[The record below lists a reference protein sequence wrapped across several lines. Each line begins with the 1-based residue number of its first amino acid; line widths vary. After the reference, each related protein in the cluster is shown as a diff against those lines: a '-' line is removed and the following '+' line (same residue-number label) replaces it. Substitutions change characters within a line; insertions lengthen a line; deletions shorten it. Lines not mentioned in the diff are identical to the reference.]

1 MRIPTNIPE
10 TPMGETDQDS
20 FFKSKE
26 KFQQQLQDIF
36 QTILRLTGPDQFD
49 QLCQWLEYNQY
60 CTIDD
65 FYDSSYNDPEK
76 FDTKGPATEY
86 KWKGKMNH
94 LSPIVAQKLKCF
106 VRWMTHEDRHYELH
120 DEFLATLTRDNYLK
134 FRHMHSL
141 SFSTS
146 SPSHHE
152 PSTLKTSFSGESKHQ
167 TPSES
172 QTALNN
178 YKKGPQRKAF
188 FSQQEE
194 ISDDDEYA
202 NAEEQFSTDPEPEEH
217 SPYSVYQSS
226 FHPKMPQKSF
236 PPPNIWETPSE
247 STQQMIIEHNKKVKL
262 NNPTP
267 YPSGSKTKPNL
278 TLGKPTPAPQQVHQH
293 SQDEPTEEPPPDP
306 STQTLVKKCL
316 AESGIDPTDIQNVM
330 PVSYAK
336 RNISPHESSRQIQTH
351 HRYVF
356 ARVNQS
362 KHHNCDDLDP
372 TDTPIAV
379 LTALQAPS
387 DDTYN
392 PKCTHSLMEIQ
403 CNHSQYPILMKKK
416 CTHNPSASQVSKSY
430 HPNPVTFPYPPDPG
444 EHVLETSS
452 APTTLVERDK
462 LDVSSLIPSEGEM
475 ECSFSWT
482 CPFKSPTSST
492 SCFGEPTLG
501 KLNQETDFYMT
512 KPVPKPS
519 SGANRVSVCHS
530 SLVTKEHFYGENFI
544 HDFPKSWK
552 HIKEVDWGDKLKL
565 NYTTYGYMLMEID
578 WGGKF
583 NYTSCGHPIA
593 NWQGHE
599 THSTGHKT
607 SEVDRGGHDPNG
619 SDNPPP
625 MSIINL
631 DDLLGR
637 TFLLPMDQNGERKR
651 ATISE
656 HVKDLCQQQVSR
668 EDQPRFKL
676 KIDGDQLDDL
686 ISYNQLMEYIE
697 DKTDTG
703 PLEDGLYRFK
713 CIKDHK
719 GPYTSSDPEYNGS
732 SYNLLIEWEPGE
744 QTWEPLSNIIASDP
758 YTCAVYAKEH
768 NLLNTP
774 RWKLLK
780 RHARTARRLIRTLKK
795 SKYRQARAS
804 RKYKHG
810 CEVPRDYAH
819 ALQLDI
825 HNGNNKWKEAIDLEI
840 EQIKEYQVFT
850 DVGNEYLQALTREKL
865 NIVGGPEFEELQ
877 GHVLVMYKALY
888 GTRLGGACWHDK
900 FLDIL
905 HHMGFKTSEVDWGGQ
920 DPNPNHVSE
929 SLLSEVDWG
938 AHNPDADDPEQL
950 TGESIQS
957 FLTFIVQLQWLV
969 ALGRHYLHKSLPCPS
984 LW

>member
-1 MRIPTNIPE
+1 MSTPTNIPE
-10 TPMGETDQDS
+10 TPMGETKQDS
-20 FFKSKE
+20 LFESKE
-26 KFQQQLQDIF
+26 EFQKQLQHIF
-36 QTILRLTGPDQFD
+36 QTTLKLTRPDQFD
-49 QLCQWLEYNQY
+49 QLCQWMEYNQY
-60 CTIDD
+60 LTIED
-65 FYDSSYNDPEK
+65 FYESSYNDPEK

-94 LSPIVAQKLKCF
+94 LSANVAQKLKRF
-106 VRWMTHEDRHYELH
+106 VRWVTHEDRPYELH
-120 DEFLATLTRDNYLK
+120 DDFPTTLTRERYLK
-134 FRHMHSL
+134 FRHMDTQ
-141 SFSTS
+141 SFSAS

-152 PSTLKTSFSGESKHQ
+152 PYKLKTSFSGESKHQ

-178 YKKGPQRKAF
+178 SKKGPQRKAF

-236 PPPNIWETPSE
+236 ISPNTWETLSE
-247 STQQMIIEHNKKVKL
+247 STKQMNIEHNKKVKL
-262 NNPTP
+262 NK
-267 YPSGSKTKPNL
+267 SKTKPNP
-278 TLGKPTPAPQQVHQH
+278 TLSKPTPAPQQVHQH
-293 SQDEPTEEPPPDP
+293 SQDEPTEEPPPDT
-306 STQTLVKKCL
+306 STQILVNKCL
-316 AESGIDPTDIQNVM
+316 AESVIDPTDIQDVM

-336 RNISPHESSRQIQTH
+336 RNISSHESSRQIQPH
-351 HRYVF
+351 QRYIF

-372 TDTPIAV
+372 TDTPSAV
-379 LTALQAPS
+379 PTALQAPS

-392 PKCTHSLMEIQ
+392 PKCTHSLIETQ
-403 CNHSQYPILMKKK
+403 CNHSQYPILMKKI
-416 CTHNPSASQVSKSY
+416 CTHNPSTSQVSKSY

-462 LDVSSLIPSEGEM
+462 LDLSSLIPPKGEM
-475 ECSFSWT
+475 KSSFSWT

-492 SCFGEPTLG
+492 LCFGEPTLG

-512 KPVPKPS
+512 KHMPKPS
-519 SGANRVSVCHS
+519 SLANRVSVSHS
-530 SLVTKEHFYGENFI
+530 SLVTKNGEHFYGENFI

-583 NYTSCGHPIA
+583 NYTSCGHPMA

-599 THSTGHKT
+599 THPTGHKT
-607 SEVDRGGHDPNG
+607 SEDDWGGHDPNG

-637 TFLLPMDQNGERKR
+637 K
-651 ATISE
+651 
-656 HVKDLCQQQVSR
+656 HVKDQL
-668 EDQPRFKL
+668 RFKL

-686 ISYNQLMEYIE
+686 ISYNQLMEYLE

-703 PLEDGLYRFK
+703 PLEDGFYRFK

-732 SYNLLIEWEPGE
+732 SYNLLIKWEPGE

-758 YTCAVYAKEH
+758 YTCAVYTKEH

-774 RWKLLK
+774 GWKLLK

-804 RKYKHG
+804 RNINMDGKSQETIHMHHNLIYTMATTSGRKLLIWKLSKSKNIKHSQMLEMHTSKHSQGRNFTLWVGLNLKNYK
-810 CEVPRDYAH
+810 DM
-819 ALQLDI
+819 
-825 HNGNNKWKEAIDLEI
+825 
-840 EQIKEYQVFT
+840 F
-850 DVGNEYLQALTREKL
+850 
-865 NIVGGPEFEELQ
+865 
-877 GHVLVMYKALY
+877 VMYKALY
-888 GTRLGGACWHDK
+888 GTRSGGAFWHDK
-900 FLDIL
+900 FFDIL
-905 HHMGFKTSEVDWGGQ
+905 HHMGFKTSEVDWGGH
-920 DPNPNHVSE
+920 DPYPNHVNE

-957 FLTFIVQLQWLV
+957 FLTFVVQLQWLV
-969 ALGRHYLHKSLPCPS
+969 AWGRLYLHKSLPCPS